1 MQDEKLQE
9 LFKRVDAQ
17 ILEVRERQEKYSAG
31 GERRQQSGKPPAG
44 QEERRRGI
52 DRRGRARS
60 KEKD

>member
-9 LFKRVDAQ
+9 LFKHIDAQ
-17 ILEVRERQEKYSAG
+17 ILEVRERQEKYG
-31 GERRQQSGKPPAG
+31 GTSERRQRAGQPPSG

-60 KEKD
+60 KEKE